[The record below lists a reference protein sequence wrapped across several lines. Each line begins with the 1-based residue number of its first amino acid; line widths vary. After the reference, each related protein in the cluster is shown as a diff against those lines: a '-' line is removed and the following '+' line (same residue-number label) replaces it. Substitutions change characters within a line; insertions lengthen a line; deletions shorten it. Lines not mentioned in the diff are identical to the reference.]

1 MKIMWIVNI
10 IFPYPA
16 KQLGLS
22 KSVFGGWLSGLFEN
36 LLKSKKIDNFVVA
49 TTYNGNKLLNFND
62 GNVNYYLVPCKNNIK
77 YYKSQEKYWKEIYDL
92 EKPNVVHIH
101 GTEFPHS
108 LCFLKAC
115 GGEKVCISI
124 QGLVSMIS
132 KKEIYYA
139 GVDKFPITFRDI
151 IRFDN
156 VYQQRKKYEKR
167 GFFENESLRLSN
179 TVIGRTKWDKE
190 YAYSINSKVN
200 YVSCNES
207 LRGIFYEKEW
217 NIKNIE
223 RHSIFVSQASYPIK
237 GFHKLL
243 EAAVVLKEKYLD
255 LKIYV
260 AGMPIIKKSTLKD
273 KIKLSGYGKLLNDLI
288 KKYNLVDTVIFTGLL
303 SEEKMCDRLLK
314 SNVFVQC
321 SSIENSPNSL
331 GEAMLVGMPCVAS
344 NVGGTS
350 DMLLDKKEG
359 FLYSFGD
366 LENLVK
372 YIENIFSDDKLAVKI
387 GCEARKHALVTHN
400 VKSNV
405 DQMLKIYEGIC
416 K

>member
-1 MKIMWIVNI
+1 MKIMWLVNI

-16 KQLGLS
+16 TQLGLS
-22 KSVFGGWLSGLFEN
+22 KSVFGGWLSGLFDN
-36 LLKSKKIDNFVVA
+36 LLKNKKIKKFVVA
-49 TTYNGNKLLNFND
+49 TTYKGNKLLKFID
-62 GNVNYYLVPCKNNIK
+62 GNVTYYLVPCKNNTK

-92 EKPNVVHIH
+92 EKPDVVHIH

-108 LCFLKAC
+108 LCFLRAC
-115 GGEKVCISI
+115 GGNKVCISI
-124 QGLVSMIS
+124 QGLVSVIS

-139 GVDKFPITFRDI
+139 GVDKFPITFRDF

-156 VYQQRKKYEKR
+156 IYQQRKKYEKR
-167 GFFENESLRLSN
+167 GFFENEALRLSN
-179 TVIGRTKWDKE
+179 TVIGRTLWDKA
-190 YAYSINSKVN
+190 YAYSVNSKVN

-207 LRGIFYEKEW
+207 LRSIFYKRKW
-217 NIKNIE
+217 NINNIE

-243 EAAVVLKEKYLD
+243 EASVVLKEKYPD

-260 AGMPIIKKSTLKD
+260 AGMTIVEKSTIKD

-288 KKYNLVDTVIFTGLL
+288 KKNNLFDNVVFTGLL

-366 LENLVK
+366 LKELVK
-372 YIENIFSDDKLAVKI
+372 LIDQIFSDEQLAVKL
-387 GCEARKHALVTHN
+387 GSEAKKHALITHD

-405 DQMLKIYEGIC
+405 EQIIKIYEGIC